1 MFCVWQVVK
10 TPTIISNNP
19 VYIYMSTNVTIN
31 CSAFRRHVRSS
42 PFSFLGSRFQ
52 FINCNFVVSYWAQI
66 CATDNLFVIVR
77 VNYLQFFFFKSCYVK
92 RAVNEVSDKR
102 AVNEVSDKR
111 RTKRISAEVLYGFLF
126 SVCQC
131 YPDIQYHNWKT
142 FVSLNMFNNS
152 SQ

>member
-1 MFCVWQVVK
+1 
-10 TPTIISNNP
+10 
-19 VYIYMSTNVTIN
+19 
-31 CSAFRRHVRSS
+31 
-42 PFSFLGSRFQ
+42 
-52 FINCNFVVSYWAQI
+52 VSDKRA
-66 CATDNLFVIVR
+66 
-77 VNYLQFFFFKSCYVK
+77 VNEVSDKRAVNEVSDK